1 VKLCLS
7 VTSCS
12 LALFLTDCSVAKATL
27 LGELPDKY
35 LSKRKVDA
43 SDTAIQYW
51 LRQGIDIDRTE

>member
-1 VKLCLS
+1 
-7 VTSCS
+7 
-12 LALFLTDCSVAKATL
+12 VAKATL